1 MGEIIAFILGAI
13 WAVACP
19 IIIWIMIRMSPWT
32 KDDYEVDMESKKL
45 GSLTAALM
53 IQWFVNILL
62 LSILAYSWKVW
73 IWDNIF

>member
-32 KDDYEVDMESKKL
+32 KDDYEVDMGSKKL